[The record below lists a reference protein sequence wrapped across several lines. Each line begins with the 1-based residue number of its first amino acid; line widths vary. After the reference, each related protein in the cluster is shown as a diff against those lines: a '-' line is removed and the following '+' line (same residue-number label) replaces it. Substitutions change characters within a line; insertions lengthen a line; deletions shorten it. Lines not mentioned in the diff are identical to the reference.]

1 VAGPDIVGI
10 LLAAGR
16 GRRFDPEGVRNKL
29 LQPLEEGSPVVAASA
44 RHMLA
49 VLPRVVAVVRD
60 DDDATAALLA
70 QLGCEVTRCADAD
83 TGMAASLVHALRQA
97 AQADGWVVAL
107 GDMPR
112 VQPATIA
119 ALRQAVAEGAAIA
132 APVYQGQ
139 RGNPIGFG
147 RHHLPALLALAGD
160 RGARGIVNNN
170 PVNDVAVDD
179 AGILLDIDTPS
190 DLR

>member
-1 VAGPDIVGI
+1 MAREIVGI

-29 LQPLEEGSPVVAASA
+29 LQELNGAPVVAASA
-44 RHMLA
+44 RNMLA
-49 VLPRVVAVVRD
+49 ALPRVVAVVRD

-70 QLGCEVTRCADAD
+70 QLGCEVTRCAQSD
-83 TGMAASLVHALRQA
+83 TGMAASLVHALRQV
-97 AQADGWVVAL
+97 AQADGWLVAL

-112 VQPATIA
+112 VQPSTIV
-119 ALRQAVAEGAAIA
+119 ALRQAVEDGAAIA
-132 APVYQGQ
+132 APTYQGR
-139 RGNPIGFG
+139 RGNPVAFG
-147 RHHLPALLALAGD
+147 RAHLPALLALAGD

>member
-1 VAGPDIVGI
+1 MASDIVGI

-29 LQPLEEGSPVVAASA
+29 LQPLGEGSPVVAASA

-70 QLGCEVTRCADAD
+70 QLGCEVARCADAD
-83 TGMAASLVHALRQA
+83 AGMAASLVHALRQV

-112 VQPATIA
+112 VLPSTIA
-119 ALRQAVAEGAAIA
+119 ALRQAVCEGAAIA
-132 APVYQGQ
+132 APVYQSK
-139 RGNPIGFG
+139 RGNPIAFG
-147 RHHLPALLALAGD
+147 RLHLPELLALAGD

-170 PVNDVAVDD
+170 PVTDVAVDD

>member
-1 VAGPDIVGI
+1 MALDIVGV

-29 LQPLEEGSPVVAASA
+29 LQELNGAPVVASSA

-49 VLPRVVAVVRD
+49 ALPRVVAVVRD

-83 TGMAASLVHALRQA
+83 TGMAASLVHALRQV

-107 GDMPR
+107 GDMPH
-112 VQPATIA
+112 VLPSTIA
-119 ALRQAVAEGAAIA
+119 ALREAVAQGAAIA
-132 APVYQGQ
+132 APLYQGK
-139 RGNPIGFG
+139 RGNPIAFG
-147 RHHLPALLALAGD
+147 RHHLPDLLALAGD
-160 RGARGIVNNN
+160 RGARGIVSKN

-179 AGILLDIDTPS
+179 AGILLDVDTPS